1 MRLHPSRTRMEQYR
15 VDVGHVCMGVL
26 SLLPFAC
33 LHRPLDSHSIRLVDA
48 IVEGLEALVC
58 ALALMA
64 GPPLQVLGFSNDLDR
79 EAVVF
84 TPRGASSAVS
94 SDGMG
99 VTLPASLLAWE
110 GDFGVVSRSPKG
122 PDGAP
127 FDPILNSCMHDCVRD
142 VSTNSGCYDDLRSL
156 QLYSWPREVLQSPR
170 LTRQQA
176 LMYISQRHE
185 LCDWEYP
192 PLTSDEAAIR
202 DRLVRFRH
210 VH

>member
-1 MRLHPSRTRMEQYR
+1 M
-15 VDVGHVCMGVL
+15 
-26 SLLPFAC
+26 
-33 LHRPLDSHSIRLVDA
+33 
-48 IVEGLEALVC
+48 
-58 ALALMA
+58 
-64 GPPLQVLGFSNDLDR
+64 
-79 EAVVF
+79 
-84 TPRGASSAVS
+84 S
-94 SDGMG
+94 SDGLG
-99 VTLPASLLAWE
+99 LTLPASLLAWE
-110 GDFGVVSRSPKG
+110 ADFGVVSRSPKA

-156 QLYSWPREVLQSPR
+156 QLYSWPREVLQCPR

-176 LMYISQRHE
+176 LAYISQRHE

-210 VH
+210 VQ